1 MPTESKV
8 HSIILNIW
16 DLIKTTVSDWWELKP
31 FRQSAIIA
39 YYAIF
44 SLPALL
50 VIIITIA
57 GTLYD
62 PVTITEEIYEEISS
76 TMGQKTADEV
86 LGIMANANKVKTTL
100 WGTILGIVMILVG
113 AVGAFVQVQKTLN
126 MIWKVEAVQRKGIWT
141 MLRMR
146 LFSFGLIL
154 TLTFLLIVSLTVSTL
169 LAAASDLFKTE
180 NVTNLLPLI
189 RILNFAVSLAV
200 ISLLFSLMFR
210 YLPDARVKW
219 RYVWLGGLITSLLF
233 TLGKAV
239 LAFYFA
245 KAAPGSVYGA
255 AGSVILILLWTS
267 YSSMILFFGAVFTHT
282 YANKYSRG
290 EEVTDNKE
298 ELAA

>member
-1 MPTESKV
+1 MPSESKV
-8 HSIILNIW
+8 HRIILNIW
-16 DLIKTTVSDWWELKP
+16 ALLKTTISDWWELNP

-39 YYAIF
+39 YYNIF

-50 VIIITIA
+50 VIIITLA

-62 PVTITEEIYEEISS
+62 PITITEEIYEQISS

-86 LGIMANANKVKTTL
+86 LSIMANATQVKTTV
-100 WGTILGIVMILVG
+100 WGTILGILMILVG

-126 MIWKVEAVQRKGIWT
+126 LIWKVEAVQRKGIWGV
-141 MLRMR
+141 LRIR

-154 TLTFLLIVSLTVSTL
+154 TITFLLIVSLTVSTL
-169 LAAASDLFKTE
+169 LAAASDLFKSQ

-189 RILNFAVSLAV
+189 RFVNFAVSLAV

-210 YLPDARVKW
+210 YLPDARIKW

-233 TLGKAV
+233 TGGKTV
-239 LAFYFA
+239 VAFYFA

-255 AGSVILILLWTS
+255 AGSIILILLWTS
-267 YSSMILFFGAVFTHT
+267 YSSMILLFGAVFTHT
-282 YANKYSRG
+282 YANKYSDG
-290 EEVTDNKE
+290 EEVTDNEKE
-298 ELAA
+298 IA